1 MVGVTPTEIFKPRRF
16 QNLRGFFNHNKM
28 RKFQLL
34 PLAIFS
40 LFFLLMNWYVIGG
53 LQVAAPQTYVPAVFW
68 LVIILSTFSVLYA
81 IQGIRSRGMGR
92 FFKIAT
98 HAFLM
103 LFVSEILFLLVL
115 LSQDVYRFAA
125 GAFYLVSD
133 DQFLVPARNL
143 VWISISI
150 AVFFFSIIIFL
161 YGILKG
167 KYAYRVIKHTL
178 FFKDLPAA
186 FDGFTITQI
195 SDVHAGSFTNPKAV
209 QKGIDMINAQQ
220 SDLFVFTG
228 DLVNNK
234 AEEIKPWIGH
244 FSQIK
249 AKYGQ
254 FSILGNHDYGDYV
267 KWENDLVKQGNLQQL
282 KTYHAELGFRL
293 LLDEHVEIQKDGEKI
308 ILAGIENWGLGFGE
322 RGDLAKALQ
331 GTTKD
336 EFKILLS
343 HDPSHWEAQVKNNPN
358 KIHLSLAG
366 HTHGM
371 QFGIEAFGIKWS
383 PVKFRYKHWAGIK
396 EENERFLNVNRGFG
410 FIGFSGRVGIW
421 PEITVIKLKKS

>member
-1 MVGVTPTEIFKPRRF
+1 MKRR
-16 QNLRGFFNHNKM
+16 
-28 RKFQLL
+28 FQLL
-34 PLAIFS
+34 PIAFFTAM
-40 LFFLLMNWYVIGG
+40 FFLLNWYALNG
-53 LQVAAPQTYVPAVFW
+53 LQTVIRQSYIPGIFW
-68 LVIILSTFSVLYA
+68 SLIVISVGALFYA
-81 IQGIRSRGMGR
+81 IAGVRSRGMGS

-115 LSQDVYRFAA
+115 LSDDVYRGFA
-125 GAFYLVSD
+125 GTINLIINH
-133 DQFLVPARNL
+133 QFVAPARSFT
-143 VWISISI
+143 WISIGIAGFFASI
-150 AVFFFSIIIFL
+150 LLFI
-161 YGILKG
+161 YGMLKG
-167 KYAYRVIKHTL
+167 KYAYRVINHTL
-178 FFKDLPAA
+178 VFKDLPDA

-195 SDVHAGSFTNPKAV
+195 SDVHAGSFTNATAV
-209 QKGIDMINAQQ
+209 QKGIDMINAQK

-267 KWENDLVKQGNLQQL
+267 KWENDLIKQGNLQQL
-282 KTYHAELGFRL
+282 KKYHQELGFRL
-293 LLDEHVEIQKDGEKI
+293 LLDEHVELQKDVDKI

-322 RGDLAKALQ
+322 RGDLVKALQ

-343 HDPSHWEAQVKNNPN
+343 HDPSHWDAQVKDNPN

-396 EENERFLNVNRGFG
+396 EENGRTLNVNRGFG
-410 FIGFSGRVGIW
+410 FLGFSGRVGIW
-421 PEITVIKLKKS
+421 PEITVITLKKS

>member
-1 MVGVTPTEIFKPRRF
+1 MKRRF
-16 QNLRGFFNHNKM
+16 QLF
-28 RKFQLL
+28 
-34 PLAIFS
+34 PIAIFTA
-40 LFFLLMNWYVIGG
+40 LFFLLNWYALSG
-53 LQVAAPQTYVPAVFW
+53 LQVVITQNYIPAIFWSVISLNVFA
-68 LVIILSTFSVLYA
+68 LIYA
-81 IQGIRSRGMGR
+81 LQGMQSRGTGI

-98 HAFLM
+98 HAFLL
-103 LFVSEILFLLVL
+103 LFVSELIFIINLFLD
-115 LSQDVYRFAA
+115 DVFRLFA
-125 GAFYLVSD
+125 GLF
-133 DQFLVPARNL
+133 QFVKEGHFEVPARNAY
-143 VWISISI
+143 WIEFGIGLFLASILL
-150 AVFFFSIIIFL
+150 FL
-161 YGILKG
+161 YGIIKG

-178 FFKDLPAA
+178 TFKDLPAA

-209 QKGIDMINAQQ
+209 QRGIDLIKEQN

-267 KWENDLVKQGNLQQL
+267 KWDNDLIKRGNLQQL
-282 KTYHAELGFRL
+282 KKYHQELGFRL
-293 LLDEHVEIQKDGEKI
+293 LLDEHVELNKNGQKI
-308 ILAGIENWGLGFGE
+308 VLAGIENWGLGFGE
-322 RGDLAKALQ
+322 RGDLQKALQ
-331 GTTKD
+331 GTTVD
-336 EFKILLS
+336 EFKVLLS
-343 HDPSHWEAQVKNNPN
+343 HDPSHWEAQVKNNPS
-358 KIHLSLAG
+358 KIHLTLAG

-383 PVKFRYKHWAGIK
+383 PVKLRYKHWGGVK
-396 EENERFLNVNRGFG
+396 EENDRFLNVNRGFG

-421 PEITVIKLKKS
+421 PEITVIELKKG

>member
-1 MVGVTPTEIFKPRRF
+1 M
-16 QNLRGFFNHNKM
+16 RGL
-28 RKFQLL
+28 QLL

-40 LFFLLMNWYVIGG
+40 AFFILMNWYVLGG
-53 LQVAAPQTYVPAVFW
+53 LLVVAPQRYVPTVFW
-68 LVIILSTFSVLYA
+68 FVIILSVFSVLYA
-81 IQGIRSRGMGR
+81 IIRMQIRGMDR

-98 HAFLM
+98 HTFLT

-115 LSQDVYRFAA
+115 LSQDVYRFVA
-125 GAFYLVSD
+125 GTFYLVSD

-143 VWISISI
+143 VWIGISI

-161 YGILKG
+161 HGILKG

-178 FFKDLPAA
+178 FFKDLPSA

-195 SDVHAGSFTNPKAV
+195 SDIHAGSFTNPKAV
-209 QKGIDMINAQQ
+209 QKGIDMINSQQ

-234 AEEIKPWIGH
+234 AEEIKSWIGH

-254 FSILGNHDYGDYV
+254 FSVLGNHDYGDYV
-267 KWENDLVKQGNLQQL
+267 KWENELAKQVNLQQL
-282 KTYHAELGFRL
+282 KKYHAELGFRL
-293 LLDEHVEIQKDGEKI
+293 LLDEHVELQKDGEKI
-308 ILAGIENWGLGFGE
+308 VLAGIENWGLGFGE

-358 KIHLSLAG
+358 HIHLTLAG

-396 EENERFLNVNRGFG
+396 EENKRILNVNRGFG

-421 PEITVIKLKKS
+421 PEITVIKLKKC